1 MDNNSNNQL
10 NVESV
15 AESIEPVD
23 NQYQQGNNDLNYPF
37 IFKNED

>member
-23 NQYQQGNNDLNYPF
+23 NQQGNNDLNYPF